1 MDNAATTYV
10 KKEVLE
16 AMLPYYGEKYGNP
29 SSIYE
34 LKKALVKSSVRS
46 ALYLKLG
53 LEYDLIYSCGYFSDE
68 VNTMQARKSSY
79 HKEISFLIMTKCFG
93 LFDYKSIVK
102 KLNKIPYLPKT
113 NSKVSDF
120 KRGSKE
126 YDQFLREYQIIS

>member
-1 MDNAATTYV
+1 MEEAIIP
-10 KKEVLE
+10 KK
-16 AMLPYYGEKYGNP
+16 
-29 SSIYE
+29 SIYE

-68 VNTMQARKSSY
+68 VNTMKARKSSY

-102 KLNKIPYLPKT
+102 KLNKIPYFPKT
-113 NSKVSDF
+113 NQKVSDF

-126 YDQFLREYQIIS
+126 YDRFLREYQIIS